1 MKGLFL
7 TSWRIE
13 IHTPSPQHRAMKEI
27 SHSLCKW
34 SHNKWSVLP
43 YSNHLQTS
51 ERFSDTLSKHTP
63 FLSAHSLLEIQTFLK
78 LNRMNY
84 LPQMTGLWASSSADE
99 LSLAWSVSKLCLL
112 SLKLSHFFLPL
123 TKLSYLTVK
132 KNNYWIH
139 SWYSKKYMKYIF
151 FWCHLWVGL
160 KVMQYSRSSS
170 VSQKQLKEKGFQESD
185 LKMQLNCKEHRE
197 SEYSTPQLFNFQ
209 PSHIWLLTLYNIV
222 VYNESFLDQFISQL

>member
-1 MKGLFL
+1 MICASLQEPSSNFG
-7 TSWRIE
+7 E
-13 IHTPSPQHRAMKEI
+13 ILWHA
-27 SHSLCKW
+27 
-34 SHNKWSVLP
+34 
-43 YSNHLQTS
+43 LQTHS
-51 ERFSDTLSKHTP
+51 IPLSPLAPWNSNLSQTESYELFTSDDRTVGFK
-63 FLSAHSLLEIQTFLK
+63 
-78 LNRMNY
+78 
-84 LPQMTGLWASSSADE
+84 

-139 SWYSKKYMKYIF
+139 SWYSQKYMKYIF

-222 VYNESFLDQFISQL
+222 VYNESFPDQFT